1 MNISLVLQ
9 YIYRDWSN
17 ETRLFTNVQETRINL
32 FKILDFIG
40 NLTNKEKQEIIHIK
54 TIENLVGNQPET
66 IKCLQ
71 YLCGHVNVLDAIW
84 VNSIGNKIIPNDIV
98 QEINLGKT
106 ITYQNEELTSKN
118 IFLALQISKNYYTNN
133 HNNIVG
139 YKI

>member
-1 MNISLVLQ
+1 MNEREEVRKQIAILLVSYEFFCTVNDAKLE
-9 YIYRDWSN
+9 WKSA
-17 ETRLFTNVQETRINL
+17 
-32 FKILDFIG
+32 LD
-40 NLTNKEKQEIIHIK
+40 KEKQEIIHIK
-54 TIENLVGNQPET
+54 TRENLVGNQPET

-71 YLCGHVNVLDAIW
+71 YLCGHVNVLDGIW

-98 QEINLGKT
+98 QEINLGRCV
-106 ITYQNEELTSKN
+106 TYQNEELTAKN

>member
-54 TIENLVGNQPET
+54 TIENLVGNQTET

-71 YLCGHVNVLDAIW
+71 YLCGHVHVLDAIW
-84 VNSIGNKIIPNDIV
+84 VNSICNKIIPNDIV

-106 ITYQNEELTSKN
+106 ITYQNEELTAKN
-118 IFLALQISKNYYTNN
+118 IFLALQISKDYYTNN